1 MNNGLM
7 NGGPMNKSFKRR
19 GAQRR
24 ALAMMTLS
32 LVVSGC
38 AMRSG
43 LETPEPEAPAQWE
56 NQIADSRAAV
66 ANPAWWQGFDS
77 DELNQLVA
85 RALSDNTDLQA
96 AAARVLQAEGRLQQA
111 GSSLFPSLSL
121 GGGASTS
128 GTFGGGDGS
137 DRFQL
142 NANAS
147 YELDLWGRLRNN
159 KAIAEANLDA
169 SRFDRDTVRL
179 TVLSSVAS
187 TYLQWRYLQD
197 RLTLAEDSL
206 DLAERVLQ
214 VVEAKVRYGA
224 VSPQDLAQ
232 QRTLVANQRA
242 ALPDLR
248 QQARETRY
256 ALAVLVGET
265 PQGFVPRGG
274 GLAALAVPD
283 IQAGLPADVLAQRP
297 DVGRALAGLMAADYG
312 VAVARSAYWPSL
324 SLTGS
329 AGYASSSL
337 GDLFDGDAVYNL
349 AASLSQLIFDGGKT
363 RGENTVARAA
373 WMEQVANYRGV
384 LLTALS
390 EVDQSLGA
398 VDALDQQGTHRR
410 EALAQAQR
418 GFEIAEARYR
428 EGEIELTSVLDAQN
442 SLISARQ
449 NLLELRYKELVGRVT
464 LYRVLGQG
472 LAGPL

>member
-1 MNNGLM
+1 MNNGPIN
-7 NGGPMNKSFKRR
+7 NGCK
-19 GAQRR
+19 R
-24 ALAMMTLS
+24 ALTMLTLA
-32 LVVSGC
+32 LTVAGC
-38 AMRSG
+38 AARSG

-56 NQIADSRAAV
+56 NQLADSRAAL
-66 ANPAWWQGFDS
+66 ANPAWWQGFGS

-85 RALSDNTDLQA
+85 RALTDNTDLQA
-96 AAARVLQAEGRLQQA
+96 AAARVLQAEGRLRQA

-128 GTFGGGDGS
+128 GTFGGNDGT

-169 SRFDRDTVRL
+169 SRFDRDAVRL

-187 TYLQWRYLQD
+187 TWLQWRYLQD
-197 RLTLAEDSL
+197 RLTLAENSL
-206 DLAERVLQ
+206 ALAERILE

-256 ALAVLVGET
+256 ALAVLVGDT
-265 PQGFVPRGG
+265 PQGFLLSDG
-274 GLAALAVPD
+274 GLDELTVPE
-283 IQAGLPADVLAQRP
+283 IEPGLPAEVLAQRP
-297 DVGRALAGLMAADYG
+297 DVGRALANLMAADYG

-324 SLTGS
+324 SLTGG

-337 GDLFDGDAVYNL
+337 SDLFDGDAVYSL
-349 AASLSQLIFDGGKT
+349 AASLSQLLFDGGQA
-363 RGENTVARAA
+363 RGENTTARAA
-373 WMEQVANYRGV
+373 WLEQVATYRGV

-390 EVDQSLGA
+390 EVDQSLGSIN
-398 VDALDQQGTHRR
+398 ALEQQDQFFR
-410 EALAQAQR
+410 EALVQAR
-418 GFEIAEARYR
+418 RSFEIAEVRYR
-428 EGEIELTSVLDAQN
+428 EGDIELTSVLDAQT
-442 SLISARQ
+442 SLNNARRNMLDQ
-449 NLLELRYKELVGRVT
+449 RYNELLARVT

-472 LAGPL
+472 LAGFPEAP

>member
-1 MNNGLM
+1 MNNGPIN
-7 NGGPMNKSFKRR
+7 NGCK
-19 GAQRR
+19 R
-24 ALAMMTLS
+24 ALTMLTLA
-32 LVVSGC
+32 LTVAGC
-38 AMRSG
+38 AVRSG

-56 NQIADSRAAV
+56 NQLADSRAAL
-66 ANPAWWQGFDS
+66 ANPAWWQGFGS

-85 RALSDNTDLQA
+85 RALTDNTDLQA
-96 AAARVLQAEGRLQQA
+96 AAARVLQAEGRLRQA

-128 GTFGGGDGS
+128 GTFGGNDGT

-169 SRFDRDTVRL
+169 SRFDRDAVRL

-187 TYLQWRYLQD
+187 TWLQWRYLQD
-197 RLTLAEDSL
+197 RLTLAENSL
-206 DLAERVLQ
+206 ALAERILE

-248 QQARETRY
+248 QQTRETRY

-265 PQGFVPRGG
+265 PQGFLPGAGDG
-274 GLAALAVPD
+274 GLADLTVPE
-283 IQAGLPADVLAQRP
+283 IQPGLPADVLAQRP

-312 VAVARSAYWPSL
+312 VAVARTAYWPSL

-349 AASLSQLIFDGGKT
+349 AASLSQLIFDGGQS

-373 WMEQVANYRGV
+373 WLEQVANYRGV

-390 EVDQSLGA
+390 EVDQGLGN
-398 VDALDQQGTHRR
+398 VNALDRQGVHRR
-410 EALAQAQR
+410 EALAQARR
-418 GFEIAEARYR
+418 GFEIAETRYR
-428 EGEIELTSVLDAQN
+428 EGDIELTSVLDAQT

-449 NLLELRYKELVGRVT
+449 NLLDLRYDQLVARVT

-472 LAGPL
+472 LASPL

>member
-1 MNNGLM
+1 MNNGPIN
-7 NGGPMNKSFKRR
+7 NGCKRVLTMLTL
-19 GAQRR
+19 
-24 ALAMMTLS
+24 ALTVA
-32 LVVSGC
+32 GC
-38 AMRSG
+38 AVRSG

-56 NQIADSRAAV
+56 NQLADSRAAL
-66 ANPAWWQGFDS
+66 ANPAWWQGFGS

-85 RALSDNTDLQA
+85 RALTDNTDLQA

-128 GTFGGGDGS
+128 GTFGGNDGT

-169 SRFDRDTVRL
+169 SRFDRDAVRL

-187 TYLQWRYLQD
+187 TWLQWRYLQD
-197 RLTLAEDSL
+197 RLTLAENSL
-206 DLAERVLQ
+206 ALAERILE

-248 QQARETRY
+248 QQTRETRY

-265 PQGFVPRGG
+265 PQGFLPGAGDG
-274 GLAALAVPD
+274 GLADLTVPE
-283 IQAGLPADVLAQRP
+283 IQPGLPADVLAQRP

-312 VAVARSAYWPSL
+312 VAVARTAYWPSL

-349 AASLSQLIFDGGKT
+349 AASLSQLIFDGGQT

-373 WMEQVANYRGV
+373 WLEQVAGYRGV

-390 EVDQSLGA
+390 EVDQGLGNIN
-398 VDALDQQGTHRR
+398 ALDEQGVHRR
-410 EALAQAQR
+410 EALTQARR
-418 GFEIAEARYR
+418 GFEIAETRYR
-428 EGEIELTSVLDAQN
+428 EGDIELTSVLDAQT

-449 NLLELRYKELVGRVT
+449 NLLDLRYDQLVARVT